1 MKSKVYDRVSGARM
15 ALPYLEQSGK
25 AFLRK
30 RHMSQDLIMRR
41 SQPCKNLGEKHFRP
55 RKGMYKGLETGTSL
69 VYQRKRNKVGW
80 SEDSEGSVSDEV
92 GGAGR

>member
-1 MKSKVYDRVSGARM
+1 
-15 ALPYLEQSGK
+15 
-25 AFLRK
+25 
-30 RHMSQDLIMRR
+30 
-41 SQPCKNLGEKHFRP
+41 
-55 RKGMYKGLETGTSL
+55 MYKGLETGTSL